1 MEGCE
6 LRSIESYSLWSP
18 YYPVGGLIIQ
28 GYSKMKKSIRLR
40 HQTGAVPRFLHHHIP
55 GMWHTNLPM
64 VRTRRARGT
73 MSPFTGKKKKSGSN
87 REEKEGLSPYCPC
100 LVSQLNCS
108 HTLMQHSLEM
118 WGVQG
123 GWSLCDHW
131 ALSPTRHWS
140 YLGRPEKPL
149 QRRPWG
155 HWFD

>member
-1 MEGCE
+1 MVSLLPSRGPDNPRVFKNEEKHKTETSDWGSAQVSAPPYSWHVAHE
-6 LRSIESYSLWSP
+6 LTHGKNPKGPWNNESFHW
-18 YYPVGGLIIQ
+18 Q
-28 GYSKMKKSIRLR
+28 
-40 HQTGAVPRFLHHHIP
+40 
-55 GMWHTNLPM
+55 
-64 VRTRRARGT
+64 
-73 MSPFTGKKKKSGSN
+73 KKKSGSN